1 MVSKEWDDEF
11 SPEVDRP
18 DNFEDWRSIVDEDLK
33 QSIDVSLS
41 DAMLV
46 LDHMDLLGMYQDGM
60 STEDATNEIL
70 DDLEEAS

>member
-11 SPEVDRP
+11 SPQTDLP

-33 QSIDVSLS
+33 QTIDMSLS
-41 DAMLV
+41 DAMLI
-46 LDHMDLLGMYQDGM
+46 LDHIDLLGMYQDGM

>member
-1 MVSKEWDDEF
+1 MVSREWDDEF

-41 DAMLV
+41 DAMLIF
-46 LDHMDLLGMYQDGM
+46 
-60 STEDATNEIL
+60 S
-70 DDLEEAS
+70 ASIVPSFRIPSLVRTI